1 MAPRIG
7 TTVTHASSARRGRS
21 GVTLTTMTAAE
32 VRPWSF
38 VPVARIPPLWWLA
51 VALALVAGDY
61 LTGPYFQFP
70 AIYVVP
76 VTAAA
81 WFSGAAA
88 GLALAVVLPLT
99 RLAFMLTLW
108 GEPWEATT
116 ILATAVTRVGV
127 FVFMAVM
134 AARLADHE
142 RLLSREVKVLAS
154 LLPVCTYCRQI
165 RDADDKWTSLEA
177 YAAQAKNSFSTGIC
191 PDCTRT
197 RFPEYA
203 PRSTE

>member
-1 MAPRIG
+1 MNAA
-7 TTVTHASSARRGRS
+7 TVKR
-21 GVTLTTMTAAE
+21 L
-32 VRPWSF
+32 SF
-38 VPVARIPPLWWLA
+38 VPVGRVSPLWWLA
-51 VALALVAGDY
+51 VTIAMVVGDY

-81 WFSGAAA
+81 WFSGASA
-88 GLALAVVLPLT
+88 GLALAVVLPLS

-108 GEPWEATT
+108 GEPWDATA

-127 FVFMAVM
+127 FAFMAVM

-142 RLLSREVKVLAS
+142 RSLAREVKVLAS

-165 RDADDKWTSLEA
+165 RDTEDNWMTLEA
-177 YAAQAKNSFSTGIC
+177 YAAQAKNSFSAGIC
-191 PDCTRT
+191 PDCTRK

-203 PRSTE
+203 PKSTG

>member
-1 MAPRIG
+1 MK
-7 TTVTHASSARRGRS
+7 
-21 GVTLTTMTAAE
+21 AAE
-32 VRPWSF
+32 LRRWSF
-38 VPVARIPPLWWLA
+38 VPVGRVSPLWWLA
-51 VALALVAGDY
+51 VAIVMVAGDY

-70 AIYVVP
+70 AIYVIP

-88 GLALAVVLPLT
+88 GLALAVVLPLI

-108 GEPWEATT
+108 GEPWDGTT

-127 FVFMAVM
+127 FAFMAVM

-165 RDADDKWTSLEA
+165 RDADDNWTTLEA

-191 PDCTRT
+191 PDCART

>member
-1 MAPRIG
+1 MAI
-7 TTVTHASSARRGRS
+7 
-21 GVTLTTMTAAE
+21 
-32 VRPWSF
+32 
-38 VPVARIPPLWWLA
+38 
-51 VALALVAGDY
+51 ALVGGDY

-81 WFSGAAA
+81 WFSGAPV
-88 GLALAVVLPLT
+88 GLALAVVLPLI

-108 GEPWEATT
+108 GEPWDATT
-116 ILATAVTRVGV
+116 IIATAVTRVGV
-127 FVFMAVM
+127 FAFMAVM

-142 RLLSREVKVLAS
+142 RSLAREVKVLAS

-165 RDADDKWTSLEA
+165 RDADDNWTTLEA